1 METVIFALLAI
12 FLMVLII
19 EVILIMVDKD
29 ICHMIY
35 RLDEIKR
42 LLRRRDDQ

>member
-29 ICHMIY
+29 ICQMID

>member
-29 ICHMIY
+29 ICHMID